1 MKLTRYIKLRTTCG
15 DTVKLAL
22 QQNVNPLLTSV
33 PVSNP
38 STQLTQK
45 YLASFRVPIE
55 GAAAGTMYGFPLRGF
70 ALSVDSVA
78 DSSRTRYP
86 RDGLCGIRA
95 SHTSK
100 HP

>member
-15 DTVKLAL
+15 DVVKLAL

-38 STQLTQK
+38 TSQLTQK

-55 GAAAGTMYGFPLRGF
+55 GAAAGTVYVPCSSYPYPPLT
-70 ALSVDSVA
+70 L
-78 DSSRTRYP
+78 
-86 RDGLCGIRA
+86 
-95 SHTSK
+95 
-100 HP
+100 